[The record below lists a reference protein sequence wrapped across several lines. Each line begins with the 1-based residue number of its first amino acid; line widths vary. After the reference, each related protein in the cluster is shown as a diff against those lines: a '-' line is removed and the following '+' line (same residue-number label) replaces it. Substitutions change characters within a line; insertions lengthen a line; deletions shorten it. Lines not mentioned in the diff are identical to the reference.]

1 MEKELAE
8 QQYIVYNFK
17 WKELKGEWQEQL
29 VIGHKFYE
37 DVNRM
42 VLYKEDGGIFE
53 IPCWNDHY
61 SNLGKDWADKVRK
74 QVEEEQQLK
83 EEEGGNTTS
92 DAGS

>member
-8 QQYIVYNFK
+8 QAYIVYNFK
-17 WKELKGEWQEQL
+17 WKELKGEWQEQE

-42 VLYKEDGGIFE
+42 VLYKKDGGIFE

-61 SNLGKDWADKVRK
+61 SNLGKDWADKVK
-74 QVEEEQQLK
+74 EQIK
-83 EEEGGNTTS
+83 EEEKTKEESSGNT
-92 DAGS
+92 

>member
-8 QQYIVYNFK
+8 QEYLVYNFK
-17 WKELKGEWQEQL
+17 WKELKGEWQKQD

-37 DVNRM
+37 EVNRM
-42 VLYKEDGGIFE
+42 VLYKADGGIFE

-61 SNLGKDWADKVRK
+61 SDLGEDWADKVRK

-83 EEEGGNTTS
+83 EEELGNTTT